1 MAPPALRTL
10 IQELAQAFQARFP
23 RERVSPLRTVGREA
37 EHPLV
42 REDGTAG
49 DLRALWPL
57 LAAEDPAL
65 APRYETGRG
74 RLQVALEGYDYAY
87 QMEVGLATV
96 EIAVRPCTRL
106 QDLCS
111 LYTRARDRLC
121 RAAQAQGWA
130 ILGYGIQPVTPPAP
144 GLMAPKAR
152 YQALYRAM
160 GDDWLWYTVT
170 ASDQIQVAISRD
182 EMIGLLNALLLLSP
196 AMVALCGH
204 SPVYGGRLSPY
215 CSAREGRALEMVRHG
230 TRHGMPPRPYTD
242 VEDLVA
248 RLVDYPCL
256 VRRVGGQ
263 WVAERRPFREIL
275 VEEGPE
281 LDAFLLHEHYIWHAV
296 RLRAAY
302 GTVEIRPACQQPP
315 ADAMAATALAL
326 GLVEAAPRLVDYVEA
341 ALGAQAWT
349 VLRQYYIRAARDG
362 LAAPEPCP
370 GFLENV
376 LGLVEKGLE
385 RRGQDE
391 QVYLGPLWERLERRR
406 NPAQRMR
413 RVYRLEGMEGLL
425 VYTRVL

>member
-1 MAPPALRTL
+1 MASSALRTS
-10 IQELAQAFQARFP
+10 IQELAQAFQGQFP
-23 RERVSPLRTVGREA
+23 RERTSLRTVGREA

-42 REDGTAG
+42 RPDGTAG

-65 APRYETGRG
+65 APGYEPGRE
-74 RLQVALEGYDYAY
+74 RLQVALEGYDYSY

-111 LYTRARDRLC
+111 LYTRARDRL
-121 RAAQAQGWA
+121 RSAAQARGWTV
-130 ILGYGIQPVTPPAP
+130 LGYGIQPVTPPGP
-144 GLMAPKAR
+144 GLLAPKSRYRAL
-152 YQALYRAM
+152 YQAM
-160 GDDWLWYTVT
+160 GSEWLWYTVT
-170 ASDQIQVAISRD
+170 ASDQTQVAVSRD
-182 EMIGLLNALLLLSP
+182 EMVPLLNALLLLSP
-196 AMVALCGH
+196 VVVALCGH
-204 SPVYGGRLSPY
+204 SPIYGAHLSPY
-215 CSAREGRALEMVRHG
+215 CAAREGYALDMARHG
-230 TRHGMPPRPYTD
+230 ARHGMPPRPYAD

-248 RLVDYPCL
+248 QLVEYPCL
-256 VRRVGGQ
+256 IRRVGGR
-263 WVAERRPFREIL
+263 WMAEHRPFREIL
-275 VEEGPE
+275 VEEGPD

-326 GLVEAAPRLVDYVEA
+326 GLVEAAPALVDYVEA
-341 ALGAQAWT
+341 ALGPGAWAIQ
-349 VLRQYYIRAARDG
+349 RRYYIQAAREG

-376 LGLVEKGLE
+376 LVLVERGLE

-391 QVYLGPLWERLERRR
+391 EVYLGPLWERLERRQ

-413 RVYRLEGMEGLL
+413 QVYRLEGVEGLL
-425 VYTRVL
+425 GYTRVL